1 MLLDPLDRQLIALL
15 RRDARLP
22 IATLAKQLGVSR
34 GTVQNRMQRLER
46 EGVVAGYTLRLA
58 EHEDKAGVQAIT
70 LIEVD
75 GAATDQ
81 VIAALRRLPEAAQ
94 VHSTNGRWDLVVHLN
109 AADLNA
115 FDRVLRELR
124 SIAGVANSESH
135 LLLAV
140 HR

>member
-70 LIEVD
+70 LIEVH

-81 VIAALRRLPEAAQ
+81 VIATLRRLPEAAQ

>member
-70 LIEVD
+70 LIEVH

-94 VHSTNGRWDLVVHLN
+94 VHHQIP